1 MTKKHK
7 QIDPFAEREAAKY
20 GNPIPSR
27 EFILQL
33 LQERGQPALYE
44 DIAIALHIDSEDGL
58 EALRRRLRAMERD
71 GQLIRNRREGYGLL
85 EKMGLI
91 RGRVMAHRD
100 GFGFLVPDE
109 GGADLF
115 LPERQMRALFDGDRV
130 VARISGVDRRGRSE
144 AAIVEVL
151 ERGITQFIGRFAVEA
166 GACFVLPDNPRIRQ
180 QILIPPEHT
189 NHAVNGQIVMAELII
204 QPTKY
209 SYPIGKVVEILGQHM
224 APGMEIDISIRSHNL
239 PYEWPHQALEEI
251 KNLKPRVSAKDKEG
265 RLDLRELPLV
275 TIDGE
280 DARDFDD
287 AVYCEPTK
295 QGWCLRVAIADVS
308 HYVKIDTALDSAAQ
322 ERGNSVYFPERVIPM
337 LPEILSNELC
347 SLKPKVD
354 RLCMVCEIHLSKIG
368 EVKRYEFHQA
378 VMKSKARL
386 TYEEVAAIIDGKD
399 EVITKKYKALVPHLN
414 NLYQLYLVLK
424 KQRAERGA
432 IDFEL
437 PETRIIFDSER
448 KIEKIVSR
456 ERNDAHRLIEECM
469 LLANV
474 CAAEFLDSHKMPAL
488 YRNHL
493 GPTPD
498 KLADV
503 RKFLGELGLKLGG
516 GDQPAPKNYAKL
528 LKQTVNRPDISL
540 IQTVLLR
547 SLAQAVYQSEN
558 QGHFGLAYD
567 AYSHFT
573 SPIRRYPDL
582 LVHRSIKHRLAK
594 RKPQTFAYD
603 HDKITKLGGHCSM
616 TERRADD
623 ATREATNWLKCEFML
638 NKVGQTFDGIISGV
652 TGFGVFVTLT
662 DIFVDGLVHITSLKN
677 DYYRFDPVHHRLTGE
692 RGGKTYRIGDAI
704 RVSVVRVDLDERK
717 IDFDLI
723 ENITQSASKSPAPAK
738 GAKSKK
744 KSPTKSKNAPKTKL
758 TTLAATPKPKKR
770 KRT

>member
-7 QIDPFAEREAAKY
+7 PSDPYAEREAAKY

-27 EFILQL
+27 EFILQF
-33 LQERGQPALYE
+33 LQERGRPALYDE
-44 DIAIALHIDSEDGL
+44 IASSLQIDTEDGL

-85 EKMGLI
+85 EKMGLV

-115 LPERQMRALFDGDRV
+115 LPERQMRALFDGDRI
-130 VARISGVDRRGRSE
+130 VARISGVDRRGRNE
-144 AAIVEVL
+144 AAVVEVL

-166 GACFVLPDNPRIRQ
+166 GASFVLPDNPRIRQ

-189 NHAVNGQIVMAELII
+189 NRAINGQIVMAELII

-209 SYPIGKVVEILGQHM
+209 SYPIGKVVEILGEHM

-239 PYEWPHQALEEI
+239 PYEWSHQVQEEI
-251 KNLKPRVSAKDKEG
+251 KNLKPRVATKDKEG
-265 RLDLRELPLV
+265 RLDLRKMPLV

-287 AVYCEPTK
+287 AVYCEPTR
-295 QGWCLRVAIADVS
+295 QGFSLWVAIADVS
-308 HYVKIDTALDSAAQ
+308 HYVQVDSALDGAAQ

-347 SLKPKVD
+347 SLNPKVD
-354 RLCMVCEIHLSKIG
+354 RLCMVCEIQLNKVG
-368 EVKRYEFHQA
+368 EVKRFQFHEA

-386 TYEEVAAIIDGKD
+386 TYEDVAGIIDGHD
-399 EVITKKYKALVPHLN
+399 EALNKKYSTLVPHLK
-414 NLYQLYLVLK
+414 NLYQLYLLLK
-424 KQRAERGA
+424 KQREERGA
-432 IDFEL
+432 IDFEI
-437 PETRIIFDSER
+437 PETRIIFGSER
-448 KIEKIVSR
+448 KIDKIVSR
-456 ERNDAHRLIEECM
+456 ERNQAHRLIEECM

-474 CAAEFLDSHKMPAL
+474 CAAEYLVSQEMPAL
-488 YRNHL
+488 FRNHL
-493 GPTPD
+493 GPTSD

-516 GDQPAPKNYAKL
+516 GENPAPKNYAKL
-528 LKQTVNRPDISL
+528 LKQTAARPDISL

-547 SLAQAVYQSEN
+547 SLAQAVYQSES

-567 AYSHFT
+567 SYAHFT

-582 LVHRSIKHRLAK
+582 LVHRAIKHRLAK
-594 RKPQTFAYD
+594 RKPKTFAYD
-603 HDKITKLGGHCSM
+603 LDKITKLGGHCSM

-652 TGFGVFVTLT
+652 TGFGLFVTLT

-677 DYYRFDPVHHRLTGE
+677 DYYRFDPIHHRLTGE
-692 RGGKTYRIGDAI
+692 RGGKTYRIGDPI
-704 RVSVVRVDLDERK
+704 TVSVVRVDLDERK

-723 ENITQSASKSPAPAK
+723 ENIKPVTTGNSIPSKGNKPRKKMSSKAKTAPKAKLAETIQASKRR
-738 GAKSKK
+738 
-744 KSPTKSKNAPKTKL
+744 
-758 TTLAATPKPKKR
+758 KR
-770 KRT
+770 KK